1 MASAVSAIATNKN
14 WWDATKKVANTYM
27 NFSFGC
33 GQDSKFVESIFGKGE
48 YKNKKLG
55 VKEAWT
61 EAGLGKSWWKSFKEA
76 LTPSA
81 MGAELKASKEAG
93 EGLLKRSGKF
103 LSAKMPFIGNA
114 IYFVSEAPNI
124 LRAFTDTEHGGGIGT
139 GTKETVKFGAKAAA
153 FAAGA
158 ALGQMLIPIPLLGGL
173 IGGMAA
179 GWLADK
185 ILGKSFTDKKE
196 EMEAEKAKQTQ
207 QAQQQ
212 TAQTEQSAGSQATS
226 GGSSSTNPYGQRLAS
241 NSIFQTDWQDKDLMA
256 MGAGLA

>member
-33 GQDSKFVESIFGKGE
+33 GQDQKFVESIFGRGE
-48 YKNKKLG
+48 NKVKMG
-55 VKEAWT
+55 VKDAWKKA
-61 EAGLGKSWWKSFKEA
+61 ELGESWWGSFKKAFTPSEIKAEWSALEGGAFKKSFKF
-76 LTPSA
+76 L
-81 MGAELKASKEAG
+81 
-93 EGLLKRSGKF
+93 GK
-103 LSAKMPFIGNA
+103 KMPFIGNA
-114 IYFVSEAPNI
+114 IYLLTEAPN
-124 LRAFTDTEHGGGIGT
+124 LYRSFTDKEHGGGIGT
-139 GTKETVKFGAKAAA
+139 GIEETAKFGVKAAA

-158 ALGQMLIPIPLLGGL
+158 ALGALVPGVGFLTSIV
-173 IGGMAA
+173 GGMAA
-179 GWLADK
+179 SWIADK
-185 ILGKSFTDKKE
+185 IIGKSFTDKKE

-226 GGSSSTNPYGQRLAS
+226 GNPSFTNPYGQSKFSSR